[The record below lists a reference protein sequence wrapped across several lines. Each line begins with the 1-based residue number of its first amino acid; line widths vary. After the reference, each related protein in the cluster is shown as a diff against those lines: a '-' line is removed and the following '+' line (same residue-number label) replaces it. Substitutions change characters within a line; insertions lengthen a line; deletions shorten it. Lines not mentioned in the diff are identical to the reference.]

1 MSILQT
7 LKSRGFVKQIIDEEA
22 LEDKLENE
30 SITFYVGFDPTGNSL
45 HVGHLLPIMVM
56 AWLQR
61 AGHTPIVVLGGGTAM
76 VGDPSGKDKTREML
90 TTEKVEQNLDSMR
103 PQYARFLDLDNALML
118 NNADWLMKLNYVDFL
133 RDIGKHFSVN
143 RMIKAEGTRQRL
155 EREQGFSFI
164 EFNYH
169 LLQSYD
175 FLHLHKEHD
184 CILQVGGDDQWFHF
198 CGGVELIRRETGN
211 HAYGFTIPLLT
222 TANGKKMG
230 KTENGAVWLDPK
242 QVSPYDYYQYWVNVQ
257 DDDVIRLFKLY
268 TFLPLDEIAKYEV
281 LTGKDIREAKQRLA
295 YEATKLAHGEEEAKK
310 VHEAARKLFSGGGAT
325 NIPTT
330 TVQFPISFIDLL
342 EESGLAPSKSQARR
356 LIKGGGIKM
365 DYGTGKEPIK
375 DISAICAQEGNLW
388 AGKKRCVKI
397 QSKS

>member
-1 MSILQT
+1 
-7 LKSRGFVKQIIDEEA
+7 
-22 LEDKLENE
+22 
-30 SITFYVGFDPTGNSL
+30 
-45 HVGHLLPIMVM
+45 
-56 AWLQR
+56 
-61 AGHTPIVVLGGGTAM
+61 
-76 VGDPSGKDKTREML
+76 
-90 TTEKVEQNLDSMR
+90 
-103 PQYARFLDLDNALML
+103 
-118 NNADWLMKLNYVDFL
+118 
-133 RDIGKHFSVN
+133 
-143 RMIKAEGTRQRL
+143 MIKAEGTRQRL